1 MKNKTSWNF
10 SCPQSCAIHQD
21 HIKLSAVCY
30 LYFYWGSLR
39 GNWDLRSIMT
49 YGQVIEVSA
58 ATVSDQLPNQ
68 QVEISLSLQ
77 WCWRTRRNKIW
88 RQAGRRLRNWMTQ
101 SKSSKVR
108 FVHLEDSGGG
118 HWGPSVCFITDPGEK
133 QRSVFFLFI
142 CFLFFGW
149 TQKSWCKW
157 EMTTSVRLTSG
168 LESEAYLVV
177 HFFFTGS

>member
-1 MKNKTSWNF
+1 MGIGTCDRLWLTAKWLKFRLQPFRT
-10 SCPQSCAIHQD
+10 
-21 HIKLSAVCY
+21 K
-30 LYFYWGSLR
+30 
-39 GNWDLRSIMT
+39 
-49 YGQVIEVSA
+49 
-58 ATVSDQLPNQ
+58 LPNQ
-68 QVEISLSLQ
+68 QVQISLSLQ

-133 QRSVFFLFI
+133 QRSVFFLFV